1 MCNVRVATYLAY
13 IIMFKIA
20 GPNDDAD
27 IHKNKG
33 INTCKRKQSDG
44 EPY

>member
-1 MCNVRVATYLAY
+1 MYIIIIATYLH
-13 IIMFKIA
+13 MFKIA

-27 IHKNKG
+27 IHKNKDM
-33 INTCKRKQSDG
+33 NTCKRKQCDG